1 MNPTT
6 PIAIEGDHF
15 IIHLDDNGRK
25 HIVEIP
31 IAQPQKLVRLLQA
44 RKAGS
49 LRIAEPGSPTQWNID
64 RATEVAEIDT
74 FCADRRATALAE
86 LGL

>member
-15 IIHLDDNGRK
+15 IIHLDGCRT
-25 HIVEIP
+25 ISIP
-31 IAQPQKLVRLLQA
+31 LDRPDQLIRLLQA
-44 RKAGS
+44 RRSGAI
-49 LRIAEPGSPTQWNID
+49 RIAEPGSPTQWNID

-74 FCADRRATALAE
+74 FCADRRAAALAE